1 MVGLSVGLIINLHVV
16 GDALAPSKHSQE
28 AKPPSTTVSDSQN
41 ASSVSPSAD
50 AKGLSDGASVEKVA
64 LGQEEL
70 LRQSYVV
77 LDTLKKK
84 DYAALSEL
92 VHPQKGLTL
101 TPFSTVDPLKDQTLN
116 SEDLAE
122 AAKNANL
129 YVWGFHDGS
138 GAPIKLSIPDYFE
151 KFVYNEDYST
161 APMIGVNTVL
171 STGNSLENVA
181 TAYQNA
187 QFVEFYFPKLDPQNN
202 GLDWCGLKLVFEQ
215 VLQKYKLVGLIHSEW
230 TI

>member
-1 MVGLSVGLIINLHVV
+1 M
-16 GDALAPSKHSQE
+16 
-28 AKPPSTTVSDSQN
+28 
-41 ASSVSPSAD
+41 SVSATKDESSSSLTKD
-50 AKGLSDGASVEKVA
+50 AKGVTDSEPVEA
-64 LGQEEL
+64 LGQDEL

-77 LDTLKKK
+77 LNTLKNK
-84 DYAALSEL
+84 DYVALSDL

-101 TPFSTVDPLKDQTLN
+101 TPYSTVDPLKDQTLP
-116 SEDLAE
+116 SGDI
-122 AAKNANL
+122 AKASKNETL

-138 GAPIKLSIPDYFE
+138 GAPIQLSIADYFE
-151 KFVYNEDYST
+151 TFVYNTDYSS

-181 TAYQNA
+181 TAYPDA
-187 QFVEFYFPKLDPQNN
+187 RFVEFYYPKLDPKND

-215 VLQKYKLVGLIHSEW
+215 VLHDFKLVGIIHSEW